1 MQRLQALHAWLCKT
15 HPVPLDSLKP
25 ASADASFRRY
35 FRFSHEGRPWIVMD
49 APPEKEDCRPFL
61 AVARLFG
68 ETGVHVPEVLAYD
81 LDQGFILMSDMGN
94 VTYLEALKTAGQ
106 DAGTVSTL
114 YGEALTALVQ
124 LQKSSRPGV
133 LPPYDDAL
141 LRRET
146 ALFPEWYL
154 GRHLQLQPSPE
165 EQEGF
170 RSCVDLL
177 IANHVKEPQ
186 VYVHRDYHSRNLMCS
201 DPNPGV
207 LDFQDAVMGPVT
219 YDCVSLLKDAYVTL
233 DEEVTIDL
241 LARYWEQAR
250 RAGIPL
256 NADFGAFYRDFE
268 WMGVQR
274 HLKVM
279 GIFARLFHRDGKPG
293 YLNDM
298 PRVMAYL
305 QATCRRY
312 RELQPLALL
321 LDRWTGQEQK
331 TGYTF

>member
-15 HPVPLDSLKP
+15 HPVPLDALKP

-35 FRFSHEGRPWIVMD
+35 FRFSHEGQTWIVMD
-49 APPEKEDCRPFL
+49 APPDKEDCRPFL
-61 AVARLFG
+61 AVARLFN
-68 ETGVHVPEVLAYD
+68 EAGVHVPAVLAYD
-81 LDQGFILMSDMGN
+81 LHQGFILMSDLGK
-94 VTYLEALKTAGQ
+94 VTYQEALETAGQ
-106 DAGTVSTL
+106 DAETVRAM
-114 YGEALTALVQ
+114 YGEALTALVK
-124 LQKSSRPGV
+124 LQKSSRPDV
-133 LPPYDDAL
+133 LPPYDDTL
-141 LRRET
+141 LRREIS
-146 ALFPEWYL
+146 LFPEWYL
-154 GRHLQLQPSPE
+154 GRHLQLQPSSGE
-165 EQEGF
+165 LERF
-170 RSCVDLL
+170 FSCVDLL
-177 IANHVKEPQ
+177 IDNHLREPQ

-219 YDCVSLLKDAYVTL
+219 YDCVSLLKDAYVTF
-233 DEEVTIDL
+233 DEEMTLDL
-241 LARYWEQAR
+241 LAGYWERAR

-293 YLNDM
+293 YLNHM

-305 QATCRRY
+305 QAACRRY
-312 RELQPLALL
+312 RELHPLAVL

-331 TGYTF
+331 AGYTF